1 MRYMAKSYVKFE
13 VSKEVSDKA
22 LEAVRLAR
30 QSGTIRKGVNEVT
43 KSVERGLSSLVVIAE
58 DVEPEE
64 IVMHIPGLCE
74 QKKINFVYVP
84 LKLDLGKALGMSV
97 PCSSVAI
104 EKAGEAQAI
113 ITEVISRTTGKSAG
127 AKSEA
132 APAAK
137 AEVKPAAKPKAPKP
151 KVEAKP
157 VATESAQ

>member
-1 MRYMAKSYVKFE
+1 MAKSYVKFE

-43 KSVERGLSSLVVIAE
+43 KSVERGLSSLVVLAE

-84 LKLDLGKALGMSV
+84 TKLDLGKALGMTV

-113 ITEVISRTTGKSAG
+113 INDVVSRVTGKSASS
-127 AKSEA
+127 KSE

-137 AEVKPAAKPKAPKP
+137 AEAKPKEAKPKAPKP
-151 KVEAKP
+151 KAEAKP
-157 VATESAQ
+157 AEAAPA